1 MKRLILLNIA
11 KKQMRQQRYVDL
23 LMDSGFK
30 AVFGDEKNKNV
41 VIDFLNAILAGEH
54 NVIDVQY
61 LNNELLGEPT
71 TNKGVRFDLHC
82 IDDAGFRFVVEMQ
95 RARHSDDFFERS
107 VYYGSRLYSLQLDKG
122 RHDYRI
128 PPVYVI
134 GIMESSLTHERMAG
148 GQNHYVS
155 RYSMRRMDET
165 ILQSVAPKTISCIF
179 VQLGFFDKEAEDCLD
194 IIDRWCYSLK
204 NMGELA
210 EQPVDFDGSAFANLY
225 RASEIAQFDQ
235 SKRIIYDSERMTER
249 DYQHDMYYSREEGR
263 AEGRAEGIVEGKAE
277 GKAEAN
283 SQTARNL
290 KDLGVSVDV
299 IAKATGL
306 SVEEIEKF

>member
-1 MKRLILLNIA
+1 LFRSKGSAHFRNEGSNA
-11 KKQMRQQRYVDL
+11 
-23 LMDSGFK
+23 
-30 AVFGDEKNKNV
+30 NV
-41 VIDFLNAILAGEH
+41 
-54 NVIDVQY
+54 
-61 LNNELLGEPT
+61 
-71 TNKGVRFDLHC
+71 
-82 IDDAGFRFVVEMQ
+82 
-95 RARHSDDFFERS
+95 
-107 VYYGSRLYSLQLDKG
+107 
-122 RHDYRI
+122 
-128 PPVYVI
+128 
-134 GIMESSLTHERMAG
+134 AG
-148 GQNHYVS
+148 GHARAFFPV
-155 RYSMRRMDET
+155 
-165 ILQSVAPKTISCIF
+165 LQSVAPKTISCIF

-263 AEGRAEGIVEGKAE
+263 AEG
-277 GKAEAN
+277 KAEAN

-306 SVEEIEKF
+306 SVEEIEKLTQ